1 MKKVLLISNKVHH
14 YRSRIYNV
22 FFDMFK
28 EMGYEFHVISNE
40 YQKVKFP
47 IRYVKHE
54 KPFSTKGY
62 INAIKEIA
70 PDVCINFLHLKDN
83 LIFPLTFYCK
93 WKKIPMIY
101 WGHGI
106 NLRTPDAKIKNLI
119 FKFIHNISNAI
130 ILYSTEQL
138 KYISANNQKKT
149 FIAKNTLSFEDTDI
163 SALLPKEQVKEKY
176 NIKERKV
183 LMYISRILP
192 YKGLDILLDNFKD
205 VKDLALV
212 VVGGGISAEQRKIID
227 STAHYYYLGER
238 YDKEV
243 DEIYNMGDIF
253 STPGHIGLAVN
264 QSMFFGKPIVV
275 LNRKHAPEITYLHNG
290 ENGYMVDTEEELKT
304 KVLELCSDET
314 LYTNM
319 SQNARKTYET
329 EMQIE
334 VMFEGF
340 SNAVNYVTK
349 NKK

>member
-14 YRSRIYNV
+14 YRSRIYNA
-22 FFDMFK
+22 FYDMFLK
-28 EMGYEFHVISNE
+28 MGYEFHVISNE
-40 YQKVKFP
+40 YQKVTFP
-47 IRYVKHE
+47 IRYIKHE
-54 KPFSTKGY
+54 KPFSPKGY
-62 INAIKEIA
+62 IDAIKDIS
-70 PDVCINFLHLKDN
+70 PDVCINFLHLKDK

-93 WKKIPMIY
+93 RKNIPMIY

-119 FKFIHNISNAI
+119 FRFIHTISDAI

-138 KYISANNQKKT
+138 KYVSTRNQKKT
-149 FIAKNTLSFEDTDI
+149 FIAKNTLSFEDTDLK
-163 SALLPKEQVKEKY
+163 ALAPKECVKEKY
-176 NIKERKV
+176 GIKESKV

-192 YKGLDILLDNFKD
+192 YKGLDILIENFKD
-205 VKDLALV
+205 VEDIALV
-212 VVGGGISAEQRKIID
+212 VVGGGISEEQKNIID
-227 STAHYYYLGER
+227 STPHYYYLGER

-243 DEIYNMGDIF
+243 DEIYNMGDVF

-290 ENGYMVDTEEELKT
+290 ENGYIVETEKKLKE
-304 KVLELCSDET
+304 KIVELCSNGS
-314 LYTNM
+314 LYEQVA
-319 SQNARKTYET
+319 QNARKTYET

-349 NKK
+349 QKS